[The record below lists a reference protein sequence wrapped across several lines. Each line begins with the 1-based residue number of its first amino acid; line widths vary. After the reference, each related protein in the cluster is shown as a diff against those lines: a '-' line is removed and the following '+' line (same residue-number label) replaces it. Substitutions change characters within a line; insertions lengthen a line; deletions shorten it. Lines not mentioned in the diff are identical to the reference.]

1 MNKMAKKEEIV
12 TKNLTA
18 EPAVEAATYTIDELA
33 RAANHGKFPYTGA
46 LVAAALQETGRKR
59 FTLAEAQEIATA
71 FAKRPVTR

>member
-1 MNKMAKKEEIV
+1 MVKKEEIA

-18 EPAVEAATYTIDELA
+18 EPTVEAATYTIDELA

-46 LVAAALQETGRKR
+46 LMAAALQGTGRKR
-59 FTLAEAQEIATA
+59 FTVSEAEEIAAA

>member
-1 MNKMAKKEEIV
+1 MAKKEEVV

-18 EPAVEAATYTIDELA
+18 EPTVEAMTYSIDELA
-33 RAANHGKFPYTGA
+33 RAANHGKFSKYSGA

-59 FTLAEAQEIATA
+59 FTLTEAEEIAAA